1 MQDEDH
7 WHIPKVGEAPQ
18 ATSQASSTQA
28 ASSRGEAT
36 ASKINLNSA
45 DIEQFKTLPGIG
57 DVRAQAI
64 VSYRDANGP
73 FAAIEDI
80 LEVQGIGAA
89 TLDSIRELIEVR

>member
-1 MQDEDH
+1 MSKIQ
-7 WHIPKVGEAPQ
+7 PQ
-18 ATSQASSTQA
+18 AASQASPTQP
-28 ASSRGEAT
+28 ASSREET
-36 ASKINLNSA
+36 SASKINLNSA

-80 LEVQGIGAA
+80 LDVQGIGAA